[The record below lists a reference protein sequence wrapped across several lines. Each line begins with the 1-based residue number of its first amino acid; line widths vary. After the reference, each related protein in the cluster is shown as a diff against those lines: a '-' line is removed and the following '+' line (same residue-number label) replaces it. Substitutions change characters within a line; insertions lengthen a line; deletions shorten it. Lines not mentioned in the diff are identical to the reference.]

1 MRQIQ
6 VLSKAI
12 MSPDI
17 IIRRLLEKE
26 RKRHET
32 FQVETAL
39 KKKKK
44 EEDSNPNGEKM
55 EMNPRS
61 SKEGVVEVVVI

>member
-17 IIRRLLEKE
+17 ITRRLLEKE

-39 KKKKK
+39 KKKKGRRLQPK
-44 EEDSNPNGEKM
+44 WEKM